1 MSKKHKKVCANLN
14 YTEKFLILASTITEC
29 ILISTFASLIG
40 IPIRIRSSANGL
52 KMFPISAGIK
62 KYKSIIKE
70 KKRKH
75 NKKLLLAKSK
85 LNRIE
90 VLNSK
95 TIIDSNISHDVF
107 VLINDVLN
115 EYNKMKEEIK
125 KFKVLIKFIED
136 FSLFIKQCYRTV

>member
-1 MSKKHKKVCANLN
+1 M
-14 YTEKFLILASTITEC
+14 
-29 ILISTFASLIG
+29 
-40 IPIRIRSSANGL
+40 
-52 KMFPISAGIK
+52 
-62 KYKSIIKE
+62 
-70 KKRKH
+70 
-75 NKKLLLAKSK
+75 LAKSK

-95 TIIDSNISHDVF
+95 TIIDSNTSHDVF

-136 FSLFIKQCYRTV
+136 FSLFTKQCYRTVWSTEKLQKVKIQQLQKQENGSKE

>member
-1 MSKKHKKVCANLN
+1 MSNKHKKVCTNLS
-14 YTEKFLILASTITEC
+14 YIEKFLILASTITEG

-40 IPIRIRSSANGL
+40 TPVRITSSKNGL
-52 KMFPISAGIK
+52 KIFTISTWIK
-62 KYKSIIKE
+62 NYKYIIKE
-70 KKRKH
+70 KKKKH

-95 TIIDSNISHDVF
+95 TLIDSNISHDVF

-125 KFKVLIKFIED
+125 NLK
-136 FSLFIKQCYRTV
+136 S